1 VKRVCAKRY
10 EATTSQNDP
19 SLTEGLGKAS
29 TIADCRR
36 PKSKLKPKKQ
46 YNPHPFNTRT
56 APNSRLVAHESKNLL
71 PGTSSNHDIRQID
84 SLQLYNTLLALK
96 GAPRTN
102 NRSHSQSTGR
112 PAPTDR
118 APILTSAEASQ
129 IFKISI
135 KTFLARYAPLLHP
148 IPSKNCSSRRRHLR
162 WSRSEIERMAH
173 GHSFSELKPEAPNED
188 LNYVRRELEKRLE

>member
-1 VKRVCAKRY
+1 MKRVCAKRH
-10 EATTSQNDP
+10 EAITSQNDP

-56 APNSRLVAHESKNLL
+56 APNSCLVAHESKNLL
-71 PGTSSNHDIRQID
+71 PGASSNHDIRQID
-84 SLQLYNTLLALK
+84 PLQLYNTLLALN

-102 NRSHSQSTGR
+102 NRSHSQATKR

-129 IFKISI
+129 IFKVSI
-135 KTFLARYAPLLHP
+135 KTFLTHYAPLLHP
-148 IPSKNCSSRRRHLR
+148 IPSQNRSNRRRHLR
-162 WSRSEIERMAH
+162 WSKLEIERLAF
-173 GHSFSELKPEAPNED
+173 GSAASQFKPESTNED
-188 LNYVRRELEKRLE
+188 ISYVLRALEKRLE